1 MTRPAH
7 FWSPVTASELNDTR
21 APLRR
26 DVDLLGRLLGETL
39 RDQGGP
45 RLFEA
50 VERVRAAAKSARE
63 GGPADREALSG
74 LLADLPVDEAVPVA
88 RAFSHFLTL
97 ANIAEQH
104 HRIRRRQAHQAEG
117 QAPQRGSL
125 DDGMGRLLAGGVSP
139 ETLREVVLGLDI
151 GLVMTAHPTEVVR
164 RTLLHK
170 HGRIASLLAENDRS
184 DLTPAERVA
193 NRVALKREVA
203 SIWLTDEVRR
213 SQPTPMDEARSGLV
227 VFEQVLWDALPAWLR
242 GLDGALRR
250 HTGEGLPT
258 GAVPIRFGSWMG
270 GDRDGNPNVTAGVT
284 AHVAWMAR
292 WMAADLLLAETIDLR
307 ARLSLNRCTVDF
319 QRVADAVVAAAP
331 GQHAAGTWEPYRAV
345 LKDVVSRLGATR
357 ELAAR
362 RMAEAAAGDWMM
374 PVEEPAIG
382 AARPYLQVAELRE
395 LMMLMYKSLHATGA
409 GEIADGSL
417 LDLIRR
423 LDCFGLTLV
432 KVDLRQEADRH
443 TAALDEVTQH
453 LGLGRSGEW
462 DEARRQAFLVSELEG
477 KRPLISADLPAS
489 SEVREVLDTFRVA
502 ALLPAG
508 SLGCYVIS
516 MAAAPSDVLAVE
528 LLQREARSAVP
539 ADSPVARLRDPNPLH
554 VVPLF
559 ETLDDLEGIGAAVGA
574 LLDLPW
580 YRAHLS
586 SVHNDHQEIMVGYS
600 DSGKDA
606 GRLAA
611 AWALYQGQESVVAA
625 CNARGVSITLFHG
638 RGGTVGRGGG
648 PTHQA
653 IRAQP
658 PGSIA
663 GRIRVTE
670 QGEVIQAKFGLPGI
684 AVRTL
689 DVYTT
694 AVLEATLAPPSG
706 PEPAWRV
713 TMDRLAETSCAA
725 YRGIVREHPEF
736 VPYFRAATPERELG
750 GLNIGSRPARRPAAP
765 GAGVESLRAIPWV
778 FAWTQVRLMLPAWLG
793 IGEALHA
800 ELADP
805 LLRAERLE
813 SLQQMAV
820 DWPFFQTTFEMVEMV
835 LAKADPG
842 VAELYEK
849 LLVPSDLHPL
859 GAALRERLA
868 RTRTLVLE
876 VVQAERLLD
885 KNPTSR
891 ASIAVRNPYVDPIN
905 ALQAELL
912 RRSRSGADAELAY
925 ALKVTVSGIAA
936 GMRNTG

>member
-1 MTRPAH
+1 MTA
-7 FWSPVTASELNDTR
+7 TDNTDTR
-21 APLRR
+21 ASLRR

-39 RDQGGP
+39 KDQGGP
-45 RLFEA
+45 HLFDA

-63 GGPADREALSG
+63 GGQSDREALSG
-74 LLADLPVDEAVPVA
+74 LLADMAVEEAVPVA

-97 ANIAEQH
+97 ANIAEQY
-104 HRIRRRQAHQAEG
+104 HRIRRRRARQADG
-117 QAPQRGSL
+117 QPPQRGSL
-125 DDGMGRLLAGGVSP
+125 DDGMGRLLAGGVTP
-139 ETLREVVLGLDI
+139 EKLREAVLGLEI

-170 HGRIASLLAENDRS
+170 HGRIAELLAENDRD
-184 DLTPAERVA
+184 DLTPAERKE
-193 NRVALKREVA
+193 NRAALKREVA

-242 GLDGALRR
+242 GLDGALQR
-250 HTGEGLPT
+250 HTGEGLPA

-270 GDRDGNPNVTAGVT
+270 GDRDGNPNVTASVT
-284 AHVAWMAR
+284 ANVAWMAR
-292 WMAADLLLAETIDLR
+292 WMAADLLLAEAVELR
-307 ARLSLNRCTVDF
+307 GQLSLNRCTLDF

-331 GQHAAGTWEPYRAV
+331 DQHKTGTWEPYRVV
-345 LKDVVSRLGATR
+345 LKDVVRRLRATR

-362 RMAEAAAGDWMM
+362 RMAEAEAGDWML
-374 PVEEPAIG
+374 PVEEPG
-382 AARPYLQVAELRE
+382 PNAARPYLRVEELHDLLT
-395 LMMLMYKSLHATGA
+395 LMHRSLHATRA
-409 GEIADGSL
+409 GEIADGPL
-417 LDLIRR
+417 LDMIRR

-432 KVDLRQEADRH
+432 RIDLRQEADRH
-443 TAALDEVTQH
+443 TAALDEITQH
-453 LGLGRSGEW
+453 LGLGRYAEW
-462 DEARRQAFLVSELEG
+462 DEAHRQAFLIAELEG
-477 KRPLISADLPAS
+477 KRPLVSADFPAS
-489 SEVREVLDTFRVA
+489 PEVREVLDTFRIA
-502 ALLPAG
+502 ALLPQG
-508 SLGCYVIS
+508 SLGNYVIS
-516 MAAAPSDVLAVE
+516 MATSPSDVLAVE
-528 LLQREARSAVP
+528 LLQREARRAVP
-539 ADSPVARLRDPNPLH
+539 DGPLARLRDPRPLH

-559 ETLDDLEGIGAAVGA
+559 ETLGDLEGIGPAVGA

-580 YRAHLS
+580 YRAQLS
-586 SVHNDHQEIMVGYS
+586 ALHGDHQEIMLGYS

-611 AWALYQGQESVVAA
+611 AWALYKGQESVVAA
-625 CNARGVSITLFHG
+625 CDARGVSITLFHG

-658 PGSIA
+658 PGSIN

-689 DVYTT
+689 DVYAT

-706 PEPAWRV
+706 PEPEWRV
-713 TMDRLAETSCAA
+713 TMDRLADTSCAA

-736 VPYFRAATPERELG
+736 VPYFRSATPERELG

-793 IGEALHA
+793 IGEALEA

-805 LLRAERLE
+805 AQRAQRLA

-820 DWPFFQTTFEMVEMV
+820 EWPFFQTTFEMVEMV

-842 VAELYEK
+842 VAELYER
-849 LLVPSDLHPL
+849 LLVPAELHPL
-859 GAALRERLA
+859 GASLRERLA
-868 RTRTLVLE
+868 RTRGLVLE

-912 RRSRSGADAELAY
+912 RRSRAGAGDELNY

>member
-1 MTRPAH
+1 MTAEP
-7 FWSPVTASELNDTR
+7 SESTDTR
-21 APLRR
+21 AALRR
-26 DVDLLGRLLGETL
+26 DVDHLGRLLGETL

-45 RLFEA
+45 RLFKA
-50 VERVRAAAKSARE
+50 VEGVRAAAKSARE
-63 GGPADREALSG
+63 GGPADRELLSG

-97 ANIAEQH
+97 ANIAEQY
-104 HRIRRRQAHQAEG
+104 HRIRRRRARQADG
-117 QAPQRGSL
+117 QPPQRGSL
-125 DDGMGRLLAGGVSP
+125 DDGMGRLIAGGVSP
-139 ETLREVVLGLDI
+139 EKLHEAVLGLEI

-170 HGRIASLLAENDRS
+170 HGRIAELLAENDRE
-184 DLTPAERVA
+184 DLTPGERST
-193 NRVALKREVA
+193 NRAALKREVT

-242 GLDGALRR
+242 GLDGALQR
-250 HTGEGLPT
+250 HTGVGLPA
-258 GAVPIRFGSWMG
+258 GSVPIRFGSWMG
-270 GDRDGNPNVTAGVT
+270 GDRDGNPNVTASVT
-284 AHVAWMAR
+284 ANVAWMAR
-292 WMAADLLLAETIDLR
+292 WMAADLLLAEAIELR
-307 ARLSLNRCTVDF
+307 GRLSLNRCTVDF
-319 QRVADAVVAAAP
+319 QRVADAVVQAAP
-331 GQHAAGTWEPYRAV
+331 GEYKTGTWEPYRVV
-345 LKDVVSRLGATR
+345 LKDVVSRLRATR

-362 RMAEAAAGDWMM
+362 RMAEAAAGDWML
-374 PVEEPAIG
+374 PVKEAVG
-382 AARPYLQVAELRE
+382 GARPYLRVTELHE
-395 LMMLMYKSLHATGA
+395 LLTLMHRSLHATGA
-409 GEIADGSL
+409 GEIADGPL

-432 KVDLRQEADRH
+432 RIDLRQEADRH
-443 TAALDEVTQH
+443 TAALNEITEH
-453 LGLGRSGEW
+453 LGLGSFAKW
-462 DEARRQAFLVSELEG
+462 DEAGRQAFLVAELEG
-477 KRPLISADLPAS
+477 KRPLVSADFSAS
-489 SEVREVLDTFRVA
+489 PEVREVLDTFRIA
-502 ALLPAG
+502 ALLPDG
-508 SLGCYVIS
+508 SLGNYVIS
-516 MAAAPSDVLAVE
+516 MAASPSDVLAVE
-528 LLQREARSAVP
+528 LLQREARRAVP
-539 ADSPVARLRDPNPLH
+539 DGPIVRMRDPRPLH

-559 ETLDDLEGIGAAVGA
+559 ETLGDLEGIGAAVGA

-580 YRAHLS
+580 YRAQLS
-586 SVHNDHQEIMVGYS
+586 SLHGDHQEIMLGYS

-611 AWALYQGQESVVAA
+611 AWALYKGQESVVAA
-625 CNARGVSITLFHG
+625 CDARGVSITLFHG

-658 PGSIA
+658 PGSIN

-684 AVRTL
+684 AVRTF
-689 DVYTT
+689 DVYAT

-706 PEPAWRV
+706 PEPEWRV
-713 TMDRLAETSCAA
+713 TLDRLADTSCAA

-736 VPYFRAATPERELG
+736 VPYFRSATPERELG

-793 IGEALHA
+793 IGEALDA

-805 LLRAERLE
+805 GLRAERLA
-813 SLQQMAV
+813 SLQQMALE
-820 DWPFFQTTFEMVEMV
+820 WPFFQTTFEMVEMV

-849 LLVPSDLHPL
+849 LLVPKELHPL
-859 GAALRERLA
+859 GASLRERLE
-868 RTRTLVLE
+868 RSRVLVLE

-912 RRSRSGADAELAY
+912 RRSRSGSAAELSY

>member
-1 MTRPAH
+1 MT
-7 FWSPVTASELNDTR
+7 SSDSTDTQ
-21 APLRR
+21 AALRR

-39 RDQGGP
+39 KDQGGP
-45 RLFEA
+45 HLFDA

-63 GGPADREALSG
+63 GGSSDRQALSG
-74 LLADLPVDEAVPVA
+74 LLSDLAVDDAVPVA

-104 HRIRRRQAHQAEG
+104 HRIRRRRARQGDG
-117 QAPQRGSL
+117 QPPQRGSL
-125 DDGMGRLLAGGVSP
+125 DDGMGRLIAGGISP
-139 ETLREVVLGLDI
+139 EALREAVHGLEI

-170 HGRIASLLAENDRS
+170 HGRIAELLAENDRA
-184 DLTPAERVA
+184 DLTTLERA
-193 NRVALKREVA
+193 TLRVALKNEVT

-242 GLDGALRR
+242 GLDGALHR
-250 HTGEGLPT
+250 HTGQGLKA

-270 GDRDGNPNVTAGVT
+270 GDRDGNPNVTAAVT
-284 AHVAWMAR
+284 ANVAWMAR
-292 WMAADLLLAETIDLR
+292 WMAADLLVAEAVDLR
-307 ARLSLNRCTVDF
+307 GRLSLNRCTVDF

-331 GQHAAGTWEPYRAV
+331 KEHKTGTWEPYRVV
-345 LKDVVSRLGATR
+345 LKDVVKRLRATR
-357 ELAAR
+357 DLAAR
-362 RMAEAAAGDWMM
+362 RMAEAEAGDWML
-374 PVEEPAIG
+374 PVEPVPN
-382 AARPYLQVAELRE
+382 AARPYLQLAELHDLLK
-395 LMMLMYKSLHATGA
+395 LMHRSLHATGA
-409 GEIADGSL
+409 GEIADGQL

-432 KVDLRQEADRH
+432 RIDLRQEADRH
-443 TAALDEVTQH
+443 TAALDEITAH
-453 LGLGRSGEW
+453 LGLGRYAHW
-462 DEARRQAFLVSELEG
+462 DEEQRQGFLLRELEG
-477 KRPLISADLPAS
+477 KRPLIPADLPAS
-489 SEVREVLDTFRVA
+489 PQVREVLDTFQVA

-508 SLGCYVIS
+508 SLGNYVIS
-516 MAAAPSDVLAVE
+516 MATSPSDVLAVE
-528 LLQREARSAVP
+528 LLQREARRAIP
-539 ADSPVARLRDPNPLH
+539 AQSPLGRLRDPKPLH

-559 ETLDDLEGIGAAVGA
+559 ETLGDLEGIGPAVGA
-574 LLDLPW
+574 LLDQPW

-586 SVHNDHQEIMVGYS
+586 TFHGDHQEIMLGYS

-611 AWALYQGQESVVAA
+611 AWALYKGQESVVAA
-625 CNARGVSITLFHG
+625 CEARGVSITLFHG

-684 AVRTL
+684 AVRTF

-694 AVLEATLAPPSG
+694 AVLEATLTPPSG
-706 PEPAWRV
+706 PEPEWRV
-713 TMDRLAETSCAA
+713 TMDRLADTSCAA
-725 YRGIVREHPEF
+725 YRGIVREHPQF

-793 IGEALHA
+793 IGEALES
-800 ELADP
+800 ELAAP
-805 LLRAERLE
+805 ELRAARLA
-813 SLQQMAV
+813 SLQRMAV
-820 DWPFFQTTFEMVEMV
+820 EWPFFQTTLEMVEMV

-849 LLVPSDLHPL
+849 LLVPPELHPL
-859 GAALRERLA
+859 GASLRQCLEQ
-868 RTRTLVLE
+868 TRGLVLE

-912 RRSRSGADAELAY
+912 RRSRAGAKDELSY